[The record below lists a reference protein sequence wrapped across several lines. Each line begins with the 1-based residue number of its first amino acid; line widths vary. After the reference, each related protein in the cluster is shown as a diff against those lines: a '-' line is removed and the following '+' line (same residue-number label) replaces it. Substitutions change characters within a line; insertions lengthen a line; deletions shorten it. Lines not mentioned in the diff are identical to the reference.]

1 MTSTRDRKFGR
12 ESASGWAWLASPVD
26 GVDARASASP
36 PDAARRVQT
45 PPKPAE
51 LAGACTRWLAL
62 LLACMAL
69 GLVAA
74 GCGDDD
80 DDGGGGGGAETTE
93 QPAGGGDDGGG
104 GGGGGGGAEV
114 SEEGIA
120 FNPAEVTVSV
130 GDTVTW
136 TNNDSVGHDVTA
148 DSFSSGDAGGMS
160 PGDNF
165 EHTFDEAGSFDY
177 VCTVHPGMEG
187 TVVVE

>member
-1 MTSTRDRKFGR
+1 M
-12 ESASGWAWLASPVD
+12 
-26 GVDARASASP
+26 
-36 PDAARRVQT
+36 
-45 PPKPAE
+45 
-51 LAGACTRWLAL
+51 TRWLAL

-74 GCGDDD
+74 GCGGDDD

-93 QPAGGGDDGGG
+93 QPAGGGGGGDDTAGGG
-104 GGGGGGGAEV
+104 GGGGGGTEV

-120 FNPAEVTVSV
+120 FKPAEVTVSA

-136 TNNDSVGHDVTA
+136 TNNDSVAHDVTA
-148 DSFSSGDAGGMS
+148 DSFSSGDPGGMS
-160 PGDNF
+160 PGDTF
-165 EHTFDEAGSFDY
+165 EHTFDEAGTFDY

>member
-1 MTSTRDRKFGR
+1 M
-12 ESASGWAWLASPVD
+12 
-26 GVDARASASP
+26 
-36 PDAARRVQT
+36 
-45 PPKPAE
+45 
-51 LAGACTRWLAL
+51 TRWFAL

-69 GLVAA
+69 ALVAA

-80 DDGGGGGGAETTE
+80 DDDGGGGGAATTE
-93 QPAGGGDDGGG
+93 EPAGGGGEDDGGGDDGGG

-120 FNPAEVTVSV
+120 FNPGEVTVAV

-148 DSFSSGDAGGMS
+148 DSFSSGDPGGMA
-160 PGDNF
+160 PGATF
-165 EHTFDEAGSFDY
+165 EQTFDEAGTFDY

-187 TVVVE
+187 SVVVE

>member
-1 MTSTRDRKFGR
+1 M
-12 ESASGWAWLASPVD
+12 A
-26 GVDARASASP
+26 
-36 PDAARRVQT
+36 
-45 PPKPAE
+45 
-51 LAGACTRWLAL
+51 RWLAL
-62 LLACMAL
+62 LLACTAL
-69 GLVAA
+69 ALVAA

-80 DDGGGGGGAETTE
+80 DDDGGGGGAATTE
-93 QPAGGGDDGGG
+93 QPAGGGGDDGGG

-120 FNPAEVTVSV
+120 FEPAEVTVSV

-148 DSFSSGDAGGMS
+148 DSFSSGEPGGMA
-160 PGDNF
+160 PGDTF
-165 EHTFDEAGSFDY
+165 EHTFEEAGTFDY